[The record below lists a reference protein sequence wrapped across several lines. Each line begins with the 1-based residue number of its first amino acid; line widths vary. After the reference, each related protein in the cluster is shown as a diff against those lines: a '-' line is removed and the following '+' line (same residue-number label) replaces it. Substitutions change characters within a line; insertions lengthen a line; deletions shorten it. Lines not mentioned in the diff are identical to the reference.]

1 MKNHKKLLLL
11 IFGILIC
18 ISLFFIVQIY
28 AKYLTSASGNTSLK
42 IARWNIIVNNLSI
55 KDNSDISTSIV
66 PTFVE
71 NSNISSDIIA
81 PTSEG
86 YFDLDFDFSDE
97 DVSFKYEITTSVDSQ
112 SSVSDLVATGYSV
125 DDGQKID
132 FANFNDPISDTIL
145 LDSGI
150 QKRKIR
156 VYILWNDDDATQ
168 SMSNADDTASA
179 ISDNPAILHVNI
191 AFTQITE

>member
-86 YFDLDFDFSDE
+86 YFDLDFDFSDA
-97 DVSFKYEITTSVDSQ
+97 DVSFKYEINTSVAEN
-112 SSVSDLVATGYSV
+112 SSVKDLVTTGYSI
-125 DDGQKID
+125 DNGEKIS
-132 FANFNDPISDTIL
+132 FSNFNEPISETIS
-145 LDSGI
+145 LDSKI
-150 QKRKIR
+150 TARKIR
-156 VYILWNDDDATQ
+156 IYVLWNDDETTS
-168 SMSNADDTASA
+168 SMTNEEDTLSTS
-179 ISDNPAILHVNI
+179 SDIPALLHVDI
-191 AFTQITE
+191 SFTQLK